1 MLAPKDFTPAM
12 LGRLAQEGYDWQPER
27 RPEGPITTVVSS
39 SDRAIYV
46 YRNGNPIG
54 RAALEISG
62 GGLTRRGRLGSATSH
77 AKIQPICLIT
87 RMRNTIK
94 GRFAYALLCRSRF
107 GLPFVISSLP
117 SLIGIETI

>member
-27 RPEGPITTVVSS
+27 SPEGPITTVVSS

-77 AKIQPICLIT
+77 AKIQPIIFDQAHAKYGE
-87 RMRNTIK
+87 RPFR
-94 GRFAYALLCRSRF
+94 LCAT
-107 GLPFVISSLP
+107 L
-117 SLIGIETI
+117 